1 MGYCPICKTSAS
13 LEQPSSGDYRRVEC
27 RRCGNFQ
34 ITGTALAM
42 LPSRLLGDDKK
53 SVARLGHAT
62 RLMSLTTEVDWPEIN
77 SVNLDEM
84 LNQPLPSLDRQITNL
99 LIWTAAQLGDDHLGE
114 VELPDEED
122 LTAVIGTIDGRRVD
136 DLISRA
142 ERSGFITFVP
152 DECIA
157 ITAKGWE
164 RLQPPSE
171 ANLVVSPTSQNNTP
185 NVDRIIKAH
194 CNTCRGATSSWI
206 RAAHS
211 VDGTVGTSPFR
222 NRFDVLQCCGCDSL
236 SVRHEHWF
244 SEWDEASYDEQGQ
257 RVVKRGVKVIHYPSP
272 TVRPKPVWSD
282 AIDDEILRNVMDEL
296 YLALNAGM
304 SVLASVGART
314 LLDRAGHLLLEE
326 DPRGGFEGK
335 LSGLVDRGFISRHEK
350 ATLEAV
356 ADAGNASAHRGY
368 TPNAER
374 LGHIVDIMENFL
386 QRAFVLPRV
395 ADEVRSS
402 TPRRPKGK

>member
-1 MGYCPICKTSAS
+1 
-13 LEQPSSGDYRRVEC
+13 
-27 RRCGNFQ
+27 
-34 ITGTALAM
+34 
-42 LPSRLLGDDKK
+42 
-53 SVARLGHAT
+53 
-62 RLMSLTTEVDWPEIN
+62 MSLTTEVDWPEIN